1 MQQIKKCHCHHAI
14 MIQSPRNAQDKSS
27 ILGHNMNRP
36 YRQKRFSIFLYS
48 ALCVV
53 ALCKVWICQ
62 EKHWRWIRGQY
73 YWFSKCTMFFLHLC
87 QQCAFE
93 QQIISTEIS
102 LSFIPREKIK
112 QPLSWF
118 TTQFTKRITFHLTLN

>member
-1 MQQIKKCHCHHAI
+1 MPLWYNHLEMLRTKVQNI
-14 MIQSPRNAQDKSS
+14 RFKSS

-73 YWFSKCTMFFLHLC
+73 YWFSKCTVFLHLC

-102 LSFIPREKIK
+102 LSFIPREKNK